1 MGLDLW
7 KFDER
12 TLRNSAKDLPNSI
25 LKEQAEI
32 LSKKTGE
39 VIYGAVTNMKFRPQ
53 DDTVKYSL
61 ATIFD
66 IVVPNLDNYRYTLM
80 ILYSRPESDYPVAIT
95 VGSSLI
101 EDTEEFRPQYECNN
115 REEFIEELKEI
126 LSSEEINRNIGVL
139 YSKASF

>member
-12 TLRNSAKDLPNSI
+12 TLKSSTKDLPNSI

-32 LSKKTGE
+32 LSKKTGGA
-39 VIYGAVTNMKFRPQ
+39 VYGTVTNMKFIPQ
-53 DDTVKYSL
+53 DVKVKYNL

-66 IVVPNLDNYRYTLM
+66 VIVPNLDNYRYTLM
-80 ILYSRPESDYPVAIT
+80 ILYSRPESDYPIAIT

-101 EDTEEFRPQYECNN
+101 EDADDFRPQCVCDG
-115 REEFIEELKEI
+115 RETFIMELKKI
-126 LSSEEINRNIGVL
+126 LSSEEVNKNIEIL